1 MNLLRLFSRT
11 PSAPAA
17 RERLQVLLAHERA
30 AVGDSDLVTKLR
42 DEILRAISK
51 HMQVDDEKVSVR
63 MERGAQVSTLAVD
76 IEIPFDA
83 GKHVH
88 KVSSAARL
96 AKAAARRPVSAALS
110 AEALPARARAAMPSK
125 ITAQRNSAKARWK
138 GCKVRPCRAWAP

>member
-1 MNLLRLFSRT
+1 MNFLRFFARSQ
-11 PSAPAA
+11 SAPAA

-51 HMQVDDEKVSVR
+51 HMQVDDEKVSVK

-83 GKHVH
+83 GK
-88 KVSSAARL
+88 
-96 AKAAARRPVSAALS
+96 KAA
-110 AEALPARARAAMPSK
+110 
-125 ITAQRNSAKARWK
+125 
-138 GCKVRPCRAWAP
+138 